1 VAETVMRVAAGVSWA
16 LRCSKREEEGGGT
29 SRRRRHF
36 FAKIGNMGPGGEG
49 WGPALILRWNNQVAW
64 ITVCEPLNARIPP

>member
-16 LRCSKREEEGGGT
+16 LRSKREEEGGGT

-36 FAKIGNMGPGGEG
+36 FQIRNF
-49 WGPALILRWNNQVAW
+49 L
-64 ITVCEPLNARIPP
+64 